1 MPNTPH
7 TKNDEPGLDGGLS
20 DDDSSDRPTVAPPFD
35 LESYAKQTAAA
46 SSIRP
51 DNDLRPTLPSGANQ
65 SAEESRPPSLSPPG
79 KQASFGSLEERIDQM
94 FDDAFYEGASGP
106 HSASSAA
113 VTVAPPAG
121 ALSSVGRRPS
131 NRATERAQKPGPLS
145 DPVSRRDTPP
155 AGQQVE
161 QARALSAREDT
172 GRGTVLSLANMRI
185 PSRLPPRQEPEDPVI
200 TIGTTS
206 LDGESGLPEEA
217 EEAEA
222 EKESDPRSEMRERFA
237 LGDYSGALAMAESLL
252 EENATDAEARE
263 YAESCQAVL
272 YEMYAAKIGPL
283 TRVPVV
289 EVARDQLRWLSIDHR
304 AGFML
309 SLVDGVSS
317 LEMIL
322 DVSGMPSQEALRILH
337 ELVEQRIISLR
348 TA

>member
-1 MPNTPH
+1 LPNTPH
-7 TKNDEPGLDGGLS
+7 TKNDEPGLDGGLC

-46 SSIRP
+46 STIRP

-65 SAEESRPPSLSPPG
+65 GAEESRPSSLSPPG

-94 FDDAFYEGASGP
+94 FDDAFYEGAPGP
-106 HSASSAA
+106 HSASGAA

-121 ALSSVGRRPS
+121 ALSSVGGRPS

-185 PSRLPPRQEPEDPVI
+185 PSRFPPRQEPEDPVL

-206 LDGESGLPEEA
+206 LDGESGVP

-237 LGDYSGALAMAESLL
+237 LGDYSGALAVAESLL

>member
-1 MPNTPH
+1 
-7 TKNDEPGLDGGLS
+7 
-20 DDDSSDRPTVAPPFD
+20 
-35 LESYAKQTAAA
+35 
-46 SSIRP
+46 
-51 DNDLRPTLPSGANQ
+51 
-65 SAEESRPPSLSPPG
+65 
-79 KQASFGSLEERIDQM
+79 M
-94 FDDAFYEGASGP
+94 FDDAFDEGASGP
-106 HSASSAA
+106 HSASDVAA
-113 VTVAPPAG
+113 TVAPPGVAV
-121 ALSSVGRRPS
+121 SSVGRRPS
-131 NRATERAQKPGPLS
+131 NRATERAEKPGPLS
-145 DPVSRRDTPP
+145 DPVSRRNTPP

-161 QARALSAREDT
+161 RARALSAREDIGT
-172 GRGTVLSLANMRI
+172 GTVLSLANMRI
-185 PSRLPPRQEPEDPVI
+185 PSRFPPRSEPEDTVI

-206 LDGESGLPEEA
+206 LDGESGLPEEVD
-217 EEAEA
+217 A

-337 ELVEQRIISLR
+337 QLVEQRIISLR